1 MADSRAEGAGNQSMI
16 ATTPVLEPVDLR
28 EQLAQIDRMR
38 TELQKLNADTLRV
51 IQDTSLARP
60 HLLFHGAFTV
70 AAMIGTVAAIVKL
83 FY

>member
-51 IQDTSLARP
+51 IQDTSLATSQ
-60 HLLFHGAFTV
+60 LLFHGAFTV

>member
-1 MADSRAEGAGNQSMI
+1 MI

-60 HLLFHGAFTV
+60 RLLFLGALTMAV
-70 AAMIGTVAAIVKL
+70 MIGTVAVIAKL